1 MQQNKTQKKFWSGSG
16 GEMWVK
22 DQAVFDRRLQSLGN
36 AALQKIEFKTGMD
49 ESISVVDQVQQP
61 WIFWR

>member
-1 MQQNKTQKKFWSGSG
+1 
-16 GEMWVK
+16 MWVR

-49 ESISVVDQVQQP
+49 IVD
-61 WIFWR
+61 IGCGSGTTLSLIHI